1 MSKVASVFSG
11 KGGVGKTTFILN
23 LAGALSNLKKKVLIV
38 DADLYNGGIAVSLNK
53 ETKKT
58 IYNYS
63 QEYKKEKF
71 PDLNDYIV
79 KYNEYI
85 DFIAAP
91 TNIEEAIS
99 ITFDILESI
108 INSANLLYDVVLI
121 DTNHVFNS
129 FNDLLLKK
137 MNQILYIVT
146 NDTLDLKNSRNNLD
160 YIRKYSNNINV
171 ILNYSINFNREYYIL
186 YDIKNILQCNI
197 DYTISHKFYMENIDV
212 LTLKGEIITLN
223 TQKLY
228 DYKTFSLIAKSLI
241 K

>member
-23 LAGALSNLKKKVLIV
+23 LAGALSNLKKKVLII

-91 TNIEEAIS
+91 TSIEEAIS